1 MPLANSSERVGTNT
15 PVFLVSD
22 PLDYYP
28 HACIASG
35 RGEGEFIDTG
45 QWFEPNPLMERARVY
60 LARGYVEQLAR
71 EHLGMVAKTEVAEL
85 QRQVDEFKTKLTQLE
100 KLEEALA

>member
-1 MPLANSSERVGTNT
+1 MILREA
-15 PVFLVSD
+15 

-28 HACIASG
+28 HACIATG

-45 QWFEPNPLMERARVY
+45 QTFEFAPGFERSHVY

-71 EHLGMVAKTEVAEL
+71 EHLGMVGKGE
-85 QRQVDEFKTKLTQLE
+85 VDELRERCTEFQKRLEKLE